1 MNLPKSFVK
10 AKSRVGGAGAETA
23 LGARKLTKL
32 MKPMG

>member
-10 AKSRVGGAGAETA
+10 ANTVGGAGAETA
-23 LGARKLTKL
+23 LGARKLAKL